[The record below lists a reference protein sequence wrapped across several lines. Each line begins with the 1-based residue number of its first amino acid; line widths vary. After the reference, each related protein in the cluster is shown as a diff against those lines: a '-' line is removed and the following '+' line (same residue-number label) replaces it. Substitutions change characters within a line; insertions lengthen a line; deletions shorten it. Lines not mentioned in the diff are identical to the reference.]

1 MNRVIIRAKEL
12 IGLYEAAIAI
22 SEAAY
27 AINDADND
35 EWNCSTP
42 FHLEFCESDA
52 DYVIKRLIS
61 IARNGAIVRP
71 SIKEKA
77 DTIIEDL
84 KVFKQEYDRLKKAE
98 FEDETLKDFPT
109 VLDKFFKD
117 LAEAVGHYPS
127 YMKFNPFDTDGWMD
141 LYWYHFNSF
150 ADDVIR
156 HIVYETGD
164 FDYLLHREIVEALKI
179 ATSTS

>member
-1 MNRVIIRAKEL
+1 MNRVIARSKEL
-12 IGLYEAAIAI
+12 IGLYEAATAI

-27 AINDADND
+27 AINEANND

-61 IARNGAIVRP
+61 IARNGAIIRP

-77 DTIIEDL
+77 DIIIENL
-84 KVFKQEYDRLKKAE
+84 KVFKQEYDRLKEAE

-109 VLDKFFKD
+109 VLDGFFKD
-117 LAEAVGHYPS
+117 LAEAVGHFPS

-141 LYWYHFNSF
+141 LYWSNFNSF
-150 ADDVIR
+150 ADDVIQY
-156 HIVYETGD
+156 IVYETGD
-164 FDYLLHREIVEALKI
+164 FDYLLHKEIVEALKI
-179 ATSTS
+179 VTSAS